1 MANKAFRV
9 LMAGLLLASA
19 CAPVEENLI
28 QGRWQGVAVLEEGE
42 PLNIDPTVISMT
54 FGENNSYAYSSTL
67 NYRES
72 GSFYIDSK
80 YLYTT
85 DTLNQASTE
94 KAVEIVSLTADSLTL
109 KMNEGGRERLL
120 KMARHRD

>member
-1 MANKAFRV
+1 MV
-9 LMAGLLLASA
+9 GLLLASG

-28 QGRWQGVAVLEEGE
+28 QGRWQGVSVLEEGE
-42 PLNIDPTVISMT
+42 PLGIDPTVISMT

-94 KAVEIVSLTADSLTL
+94 KAVEIVTLTADSLTL
-109 KMNEGGRERLL
+109 KMNEAGRERLL